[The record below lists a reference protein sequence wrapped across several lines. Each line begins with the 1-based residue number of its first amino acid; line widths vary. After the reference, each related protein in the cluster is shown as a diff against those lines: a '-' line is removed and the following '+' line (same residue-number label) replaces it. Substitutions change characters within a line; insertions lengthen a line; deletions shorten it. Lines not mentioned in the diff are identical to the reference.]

1 MELLWQS
8 AVKSLG
14 VAVFYGTCSLSMNFL
29 NKAVLNSYEYNHPFF
44 IMACQML
51 VTVICVDILRMS
63 GAISVKPYTFE
74 DGKQFLPASM
84 WFGLHTSLSLTAL
97 HGMNIPMYSAIKRC
111 VPLVNLVLSV
121 YVLKKPYPST
131 LLSLSIGIITVG
143 CLVAGLGDLQFSS
156 FAYSMAVMAVFAQ
169 AGYLT
174 LIQLNSEV
182 NNRSAIEMI
191 YLNGYNTLPLFVILT
206 ATLEDPIKLIKM
218 LPSAD
223 YDFHFLF
230 WTMILSG
237 GILIYSQFL
246 CTTVCSALSTS
257 LVGVAKSALGTVI
270 GFFAFGGV
278 PFHPLN
284 VFGLVLNVLG
294 GVVFSY
300 VKYNEQSK
308 KKVTERV

>member
-1 MELLWQS
+1 MDLLWMN
-8 AVKSLG
+8 AAKSLG
-14 VAVFYGTCSLSMNFL
+14 AAVFYGICSLSMNFL

-63 GAISVKPYTFE
+63 GAVKVKPYTLE
-74 DGKQFLPASM
+74 DGKQLLPASL

-121 YVLKKPYPST
+121 YVLKKPYPSS
-131 LLSLSIGIITVG
+131 LLSLSIGLITVG
-143 CLVAGLGDLQFSS
+143 CLVAGLGDLQFEA

-182 NNRSAIEMI
+182 NNRSTMEMI

-206 ATLEDPIKLIKM
+206 SILEDPIKLIM
-218 LPSAD
+218 LLPGAEGG
-223 YDFHFLF
+223 FQLVF

-237 GILIYSQFL
+237 VILIYSQFL
-246 CTTVCSALSTS
+246 CTTVCSALTTS
-257 LVGVAKSALGTVI
+257 LVGVAKSALGTVL

-278 PFHPLN
+278 PFNPVN
-284 VFGLVLNVLG
+284 IFGLVLNVFG
-294 GVVFSY
+294 GILFSY
-300 VKYNEQSK
+300 VKYAEQSK
-308 KKVTERV
+308 KKTVERV